1 MGNQSPVK
9 LHWSF
14 WVVCII
20 GLAWNAGGAVNYLM
34 QTNMEFVNS
43 MPATHQAIIAGRPIW
58 ATGGFAIG
66 VFGGALGCIA
76 LSFRWRSSISIFFI
90 SLIGIIVTMV
100 HTIDVAVSDI
110 EFSILEIIVMV
121 FLPLVVA
128 LALVL
133 YAKYAIVKY
142 GNYLNR

>member
-14 WVVCII
+14 WVVCIF
-20 GLAWNAGGAVNYLM
+20 GLVWNAGGAVNYLM
-34 QTNMEFVNS
+34 QTNMEFVSS
-43 MPATHQAIIAGRPIW
+43 MPATHQAIIVGRPIW

-66 VFGGALGCIA
+66 VFGGALGCI
-76 LSFRWRSSISIFFI
+76 LLLLRWRSSIIFFLI

-121 FLPLVVA
+121 ILPLVVA
-128 LALVL
+128 LALAL

-142 GNYLNR
+142 GS

>member
-1 MGNQSPVK
+1 MGKESSVK

-14 WVVCII
+14 WVVCIS
-20 GLAWNAGGAVNYLM
+20 GLVWNAGGAVNYLM
-34 QTNMEFVNS
+34 QTNMEFVSS
-43 MPATHQAIIAGRPIW
+43 MPATHQAIIVGRPIW

-66 VFGGALGCIA
+66 VFGGVLGCIF
-76 LSFRWRSSISIFFI
+76 LLLKRRSSINIFLM

-100 HTIDVAVSDI
+100 HTIDVAMSDT
-110 EFSILEIIVMV
+110 EFSVLEIIVMV
-121 FLPLVVA
+121 ILPLVVA

-142 GNYLNR
+142 VS

>member
-1 MGNQSPVK
+1 MGNESSVK

-20 GLAWNAGGAVNYLM
+20 GLVWNAGGAVNYLM
-34 QTNMEFVNS
+34 QTNMEFVSS
-43 MPATHQAIIAGRPIW
+43 MPATHQAIIVGRPIW
-58 ATGGFAIG
+58 ATAGFAIG
-66 VFGGALGCIA
+66 VFGGVLGCIF
-76 LSFRWRSSISIFFI
+76 LLLKRRSSINILLM

-100 HTIDVAVSDI
+100 HTIDVAMSDT
-110 EFSILEIIVMV
+110 EFSVLEIIVMV
-121 FLPLVVA
+121 ILPLVVA

-142 GNYLNR
+142 VS

>member
-1 MGNQSPVK
+1 MGNESSVK

-20 GLAWNAGGAVNYLM
+20 GLVWNAGGAVNYLM
-34 QTNMEFVNS
+34 QTNMEFVSS
-43 MPATHQAIIAGRPIW
+43 MPATHQAIIVGRPIW

-66 VFGGALGCIA
+66 VFGGVLGCIF
-76 LSFRWRSSISIFFI
+76 LLLKRRSSINIFLM

-100 HTIDVAVSDI
+100 HTIDVAMSDT

-121 FLPLVVA
+121 ILPLVVA

-142 GNYLNR
+142 VR

>member
-1 MGNQSPVK
+1 MGNDLLVK
-9 LHWSF
+9 VHWSF
-14 WVVCII
+14 WIVCVI
-20 GLAWNAGGAVNYLM
+20 GIVWNAGGAVNYLM
-34 QTNMEFVNS
+34 QTNMEFVSS
-43 MPATHQAIIAGRPIW
+43 MPATHQAIIVGRPIW

-66 VFGGALGCIA
+66 VFGGALGCI
-76 LSFRWRSSISIFFI
+76 LLLLRWRSSIIFFLI

-121 FLPLVVA
+121 ILPLVVA
-128 LALVL
+128 LALAL

-142 GNYLNR
+142 GN

>member
-1 MGNQSPVK
+1 MGNESPVK
-9 LHWSF
+9 LNWSF

-20 GLAWNAGGAVNYLM
+20 GLVWNAGGALNYLM
-34 QTNMEFVNS
+34 QTNMEFVSS
-43 MPATHQAIIAGRPIW
+43 MPATHQAIIVGRPIW

-66 VFGGALGCIA
+66 VFGGALGCI
-76 LSFRWRSSISIFFI
+76 LLLLRWRSSINIFLI

-100 HTIDVAVSDI
+100 HTIDVAMSDTK
-110 EFSILEIIVMV
+110 FSILEIIVMV
-121 FLPLVVA
+121 ILPLVVA

-142 GNYLNR
+142 VR

>member
-1 MGNQSPVK
+1 MGSESSVK
-9 LHWSF
+9 SHWSF

-20 GLAWNAGGAVNYLM
+20 GLVWNAGGAVNYLM
-34 QTNMEFVNS
+34 QTNMEFVSS
-43 MPATHQAIIAGRPIW
+43 MPATHQAIIVGRPIW

-66 VFGGALGCIA
+66 VFAGVLGCI
-76 LSFRWRSSISIFFI
+76 LLLLKWRSSIIIFLM

-100 HTIDVAVSDI
+100 HTIDVAMSGT

-121 FLPLVVA
+121 ILPLVVA

-142 GNYLNR
+142 VS

>member
-1 MGNQSPVK
+1 MGNQSRAK

-20 GLAWNAGGAVNYLM
+20 GLVWNAGGAVNYLM
-34 QTNMEFVNS
+34 QTDIEIVSS
-43 MPATHQAIIAGRPIW
+43 MPATHQAIIMGRPIW

-66 VFGGALGCIA
+66 VFGGAIGCIF
-76 LSFRWRSSISIFFI
+76 LLLRWRSSISIFLI

-100 HTIDVAVSDI
+100 HTIDVAMSDI

-121 FLPLVVA
+121 ILPLVVA

-142 GNYLNR
+142 GR

>member
-1 MGNQSPVK
+1 MGNESSVK

-20 GLAWNAGGAVNYLM
+20 GLVWNAGGAVNYLM
-34 QTNMEFVNS
+34 QTNMEFVSS
-43 MPATHQAIIAGRPIW
+43 MPATHQAIIVGRPIW
-58 ATGGFAIG
+58 ATAGFAIG
-66 VFGGALGCIA
+66 VFGGVLGCIF
-76 LSFRWRSSISIFFI
+76 LLLKRRSSINIFLM

-100 HTIDVAVSDI
+100 HTIDVAMSDT
-110 EFSILEIIVMV
+110 EFSVLEIIVMV
-121 FLPLVVA
+121 ILPLVVA

-142 GNYLNR
+142 VS